1 VPSEYVTETE
11 LTNKGYATT
20 SSVNTALGGKVDKV
34 TGKQLS
40 TEDFTTALK
49 NKLSSL
55 NNYDDTAINQSVQS
69 LQAQLNTLVS
79 GNASSA
85 VESFNE
91 IIAFLEGI
99 EDSQSLDSI
108 IASIEQQIAGKMD
121 NVTLAA
127 VATSGNYN
135 DLSNK
140 PTIPSAVT
148 ESTVNGWG
156 FTKNTGTYSKPS
168 NGIPKT
174 DLESSV
180 QSSLN
185 KADTALQ
192 TEQYKGTYS
201 KPSGGI
207 PKSDLA
213 SAVQTSLGKADTA
226 LQTETDPTVPS
237 WAKAASK
244 PTYTASEV
252 GAVPTTRKVN
262 GKALSTDITLSASD
276 VSALPNTT
284 VIPTKVS
291 QLTNDSNFTSNTGTI
306 TGITMNG
313 TSKGTSGV
321 VNLGTVITAHQDI
334 SGKQDKLVSGTNIK
348 TVNGTSLLGSGNVE
362 INTNLSTPIVN
373 HGTSDTSFAL
383 TPNVYHRWGTVSSLS
398 LTLATPSD
406 QTILNEYM
414 FEFVSGSTATSLSLP
429 STVKWTS
436 ELSIEPNKTYQVS
449 ILDGLGVI
457 GGF

>member
-1 VPSEYVTETE
+1 MRYVKDAIDFVTKEKIYF
-11 LTNKGYATT
+11 KGHAKATFM
-20 SSVNTALGGKVDKV
+20 SDGKTV
-34 TGKQLS
+34 
-40 TEDFTTALK
+40 ED
-49 NKLSSL
+49 
-55 NNYDDTAINQSVQS
+55 AINQIGAGGGGGINAETDPIFSAS
-69 LQAQLNTLVS
+69 AAAKITD
-79 GNASSA
+79 GNISTWNGKQDKIS
-85 VESFNE
+85 
-91 IIAFLEGI
+91 
-99 EDSQSLDSI
+99 DLDTI
-108 IASIEQQIAGKMD
+108 R
-121 NVTLAA
+121 
-127 VATSGNYN
+127 
-135 DLSNK
+135 SN
-140 PTIPSAVT
+140 A
-148 ESTVNGWG
+148 
-156 FTKNTGTYSKPS
+156 
-168 NGIPKT
+168 
-174 DLESSV
+174 
-180 QSSLN
+180 N
-185 KADTALQ
+185 KGATALQ
-192 TEQYKGTYS
+192 SY
-201 KPSGGI
+201 
-207 PKSDLA
+207 
-213 SAVQTSLGKADTA
+213 
-226 LQTETDPTVPS
+226 TETDPTVPS

-321 VNLGTVITAHQDI
+321 VNLGTVLTSHQDI

-383 TPNVYHRWGTVSSLS
+383 TPNVFHRWGTVSSLS
-398 LTLATPSD
+398 LTLATPSN
-406 QTILNEYM
+406 QTNLNEYM
-414 FEFVSGSTATSLSLP
+414 FEFVSGSTATSLTLP

-436 ELSIEPNKTYQVS
+436 ELTIEPNKTYQVS
-449 ILDGLGVI
+449 ILDNLGVI